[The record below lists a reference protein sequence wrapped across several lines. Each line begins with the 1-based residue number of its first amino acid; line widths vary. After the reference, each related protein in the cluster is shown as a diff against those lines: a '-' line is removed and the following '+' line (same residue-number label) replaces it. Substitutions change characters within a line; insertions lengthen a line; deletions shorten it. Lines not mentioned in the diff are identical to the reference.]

1 MFGHVYAIFS
11 LSAYQLIKF
20 FQPCL
25 RSIVNSIHVRQ
36 AIYNQGHFEC
46 KAFNAFMNNS
56 KKFCNFFLD
65 LDAVFVAPEKDF
77 KQKLY
82 F

>member
-20 FQPCL
+20 FPACL

-56 KKFCNFFLD
+56 KKISTLFFLD
-65 LDAVFVAPEKDF
+65 WAAVFVAPE
-77 KQKLY
+77 QKLY